1 MPGYSRFRRT
11 RWGALVGVAALS
23 APLAL
28 PATAM
33 ERAPSSLIDA
43 EVVSVVPIRTP
54 GRGMPGRAHVTVQ
67 LDEGTQH
74 RVTYNRPLPKVGERV
89 RLQMARDELRP
100 VRPLLR

>member
-1 MPGYSRFRRT
+1 MG
-11 RWGALVGVAALS
+11 S
-23 APLAL
+23 APD
-28 PATAM
+28 
-33 ERAPSSLIDA
+33 SVIDA

-89 RLQMARDELRP
+89 RLQMACDELRP
-100 VRPLLR
+100 VRPLR